1 VDHFSSGGWYVIVR
15 ACKNFSFVYSSF
27 IDFSLIAYILLGTQA
42 LATCLVPKDRL
53 EVIHQARISFQ
64 HDVQAVHNEEM
75 ARGADSA
82 LTKHLT
88 YLLYHFC
95 LADSERQRE
104 PSQKNLR
111 LELSLTCDALESLYR
126 ASSEA
131 VALSFQRLGLELCHL
146 LVALL
151 NRELKLRQQLMTTND
166 RNRNDASFE
175 PCEPQSTPRLHEE
188 ERYGT
193 LDAMDEENEI
203 ITDEGDLLLR
213 QATKILGHFAR
224 VGEAID
230 PMAHHPGLLQS
241 LIFLISLR
249 PYDLVPWEARLSAL
263 WILANLACDV
273 KNMPMMASTAGLVQ
287 SLVDVAKRPFTSA
300 DSLEMIIE
308 CLRSRSIAS
317 RAILNLSWA
326 ADNKILLAE
335 NNSLIQLLAE
345 LCVFRS
351 VPYEIGLTRNSTTI
365 QTILDK
371 TRRHAVGALR
381 NIAAAPRKT
390 KIELCHSRNGHL
402 LDVLTDAALNDP
414 DTHVKDRALA
424 TIHNLAVYDTA
435 TMMVNHPALV
445 LALKDV
451 LSSNDL
457 NASGCGDTGK
467 NRDQETGDAHHQGD
481 GTPRQHASA
490 TLLVLERAITPE
502 MSCYENLRDLL
513 DALKTAPN
521 STMTAV

>member
-1 VDHFSSGGWYVIVR
+1 LD
-15 ACKNFSFVYSSF
+15 A
-27 IDFSLIAYILLGTQA
+27 
-42 LATCLVPKDRL
+42 
-53 EVIHQARISFQ
+53 IHQARISFQ
-64 HDVQAVHNEEM
+64 HDVQAVHNEEI
-75 ARGADSA
+75 ARGADFA

-88 YLLYHFC
+88 YLLYHYC
-95 LADSERQRE
+95 YADSDRQRKK
-104 PSQKNLR
+104 SQKNLR
-111 LELSLTCDALESLYR
+111 LELSLTCDAMESLYG

-146 LVALL
+146 LVTLINHEL
-151 NRELKLRQQLMTTND
+151 NLRHQLMNTD
-166 RNRNDASFE
+166 NRNNADANAEQS
-175 PCEPQSTPRLHEE
+175 EPQSPPRLYEE
-188 ERYGT
+188 ERNAT
-193 LDAMDEENEI
+193 LDAMDEETEI
-203 ITDEGDLLLR
+203 VTEEGDLLLR

-224 VGEAID
+224 VGEAIESI
-230 PMAHHPGLLQS
+230 AHYPGLLQS

-249 PYDLVPWEARLSAL
+249 PYDVVPWEARLSAL

-273 KNMPMMASTAGLVQ
+273 NNMPMMASTAGLVQ
-287 SLVDVAKRPFTSA
+287 SLVDVAKRPFASA
-300 DSLEMIIE
+300 DSLETIME

-317 RAILNLSWA
+317 RAILNLSWV

-335 NNSLIQLLAE
+335 NTSLMQLLAD
-345 LCVFRS
+345 LCILRS
-351 VPYEIGLTRNSTTI
+351 VPNEVGLARNSATI

-371 TRRHAVGALR
+371 TRRHAIGALR
-381 NIAAAPRKT
+381 NIAAAPRKI

-457 NASGCGDTGK
+457 NESGGGDTTR
-467 NRDQETGDAHHQGD
+467 NREQETAESHHQGD

-521 STMTAV
+521 STTTEMTAV